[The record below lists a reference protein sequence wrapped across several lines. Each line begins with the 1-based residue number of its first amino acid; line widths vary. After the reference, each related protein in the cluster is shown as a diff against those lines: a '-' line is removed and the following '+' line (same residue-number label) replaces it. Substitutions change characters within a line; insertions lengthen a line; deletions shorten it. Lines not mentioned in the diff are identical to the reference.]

1 MLYVYI
7 CEDELPQLT
16 YIKESI
22 QKSILIHDLDLSVA
36 TASPDP
42 YTILDAARSSSRTG
56 IYFLDINLNA
66 DINGLELAQE
76 IREIDPRG
84 FIVFIT
90 SHSEMASL
98 TFQMKLEVL
107 DYIIKDRPETLSDQ
121 IFQCLS
127 NALKKHTKIRDS
139 RQKTF
144 SIRIGDR
151 VSFVSLNEI
160 LYFET
165 NIQPHK
171 VTLYTANM
179 RLEFH
184 STLNDVFSQLDSR
197 FYRCHR
203 SYIINADF
211 VRSIHLSEKTI
222 TMSDGQ
228 VIIFSL
234 RKKHE
239 ILKWISSYQNILI
252 TK

>member
-66 DINGLELAQE
+66 DINGLEFAQE

-197 FYRCHR
+197 FCRCHR

-239 ILKWISSYQNILI
+239 ILKWLSSYQNILI

>member
-1 MLYVYI
+1 
-7 CEDELPQLT
+7 
-16 YIKESI
+16 
-22 QKSILIHDLDLSVA
+22 
-36 TASPDP
+36 
-42 YTILDAARSSSRTG
+42 
-56 IYFLDINLNA
+56 
-66 DINGLELAQE
+66 
-76 IREIDPRG
+76 
-84 FIVFIT
+84 
-90 SHSEMASL
+90 MASL

-239 ILKWISSYQNILI
+239 ILKWLSSYQNILI